1 MDSLSFDDL
10 IPQQDEAKPAQP
22 EPSVSFDDL
31 VPQTPP
37 VNVSR
42 RRFEERQKRDE
53 EIGSTIGAIGEGISS
68 LWNSWGELSPE
79 EGEAQKRE
87 NLERARQQELW
98 AQQQRA
104 DIESRMGRDFI
115 PGQTLQESAATEARD
130 IAEGPAPTKTAA
142 KSAAEGFLRETGQGI
157 VSLGTAPGIAIDFVD
172 WAATGDTNESG
183 YTKALRGY
191 STAIESAL
199 PGDPARRGELF
210 DQLAAG
216 GGSMTSMIVGGGA
229 LRAAG
234 VPFKAAQYYA
244 GISQGGVSGYE
255 DAEAYSATVGQKYA
269 SFFLN
274 AGLGVTEA
282 IPISR
287 AFDRLNDAS
296 GGKVQQILANSAAN
310 SIEEFIQELG
320 QGIGQNV
327 IANWAAGYDVD
338 RSTTEGVLDQAA
350 VGFIL
355 GGIMGGGITAV
366 APNRPEQVTERGSS
380 EEQTAALK
388 STAATAPTTPPAIDP
403 AAAQAVTGTPVQ
415 PVAPKREQLLEI
427 ARRRDQRAQAAV
439 TPEVT
444 APPAPT
450 PEAPAEQSQPVDSP
464 NAAGTEPPTAVGVG
478 SAAPPVSPAER
489 DTPPAAPAAETPATP
504 NEEITAN
511 VPAAPTEKV
520 PPSRANFYADSP
532 ETIKL
537 QHAALRDPKNDRKAV
552 VYSADTPI
560 KDLPDKPQ
568 GKFIVRRTFKI
579 DGVSTIVDFNTAK
592 TNYGEVQK
600 AIRTGKLN
608 ELLDLGPYNQQEVA
622 ESAAAGA
629 APVAVTERTPDGTE
643 VKSATGT
650 EETAPEQMQ
659 VLEETKS
666 EPENT
671 IVVEDPRQV
680 IEGRRI
686 DPNSL
691 SEEERQRLVAASE
704 PKRRVLLDQ
713 SPDAQ
718 YARELQAEANEPI
731 VERVKK
737 AAKEIRK
744 GEVYEEPKPKGKNWT
759 KAEKKEREET
769 NTRSNELLQRT
780 TPSEAERD
788 IEFGFMDENVV
799 TKNKARAA
807 IRERAK
813 AMLMG
818 AKTAGLRLPEKVSDN
833 ADASMNLSDGAVA
846 AINARDFLAQLK
858 NPDPNKTVDEIYQDF
873 LTDDMLLRNGQR
885 DAVLGKRRADNDTR
899 TRADTETAAETT
911 ASEAATPED
920 LVAAKEEGDEVAVEA
935 LKREVKVD
943 GPAYTVGRAT
953 KAPVVETKKKRTL
966 LKRESVGG
974 EESVGSLNDADVL
987 QEVTLADAIAE
998 SNEAKGNAVNKS
1010 IVNRIL
1016 ARMARNAGDTP
1027 VKIVD
1032 QSTLDE
1038 MFPDRPANA
1047 VDGFYDPQK
1056 DHIVVSANFLKNGQF
1071 DAQLLAHEG
1080 LHAYLQRAVDSDP
1093 TLKKDI
1099 QEILDFARD
1108 SAPANLKKA
1117 YGFKDVQ
1124 EFLAEAM
1131 SNADFQNLLM
1141 SIRLP
1146 DALASKYDAPSG
1158 SVWQAIVS
1166 AVRKHLGLGR
1176 KDVDALS
1183 YTMRLVERAE
1193 ARRGGEQDLVRGMR
1207 QRGLLS
1213 EGRQRYSKGE
1223 LDKARAALEEALA
1236 EDNFLG
1242 YSGSEA
1248 AMNSVVRNRDNK
1260 ERLRKQGMSQK
1271 TEELM
1276 DKYYQVLEGM
1286 ADRAKRRSEGEVF
1299 SDEILHKVS
1308 LGDALA
1314 RIFDTTP
1321 GRPFLRDAN
1330 RIVLERITG
1339 RIIETIPD
1347 VEVKVVP
1354 QKTFDAL
1361 FPDLPRGSVRGFYD
1375 ANFNHII
1382 IQEGSFYKGKFD
1394 TRLIAHEG
1402 VHAYLY
1408 HAIEADTQLKR
1419 DIQEILDFAKDYAW
1433 GDQKDAY
1440 GFTDVQEFIAE
1451 ALTNRDFQNIL
1462 LATKLPSS
1470 ITQKYG
1476 RPKDS
1481 LWDALVDVIRKHFGL
1496 ARESTDALS
1505 YVMRLVDRAEQRRPE
1520 VSAGQSTE
1528 IVFSRSRQRNYADE
1542 LKAAGV
1548 PDDVA
1553 AELDTFIKEE
1563 LGKAI
1568 DPATLSDLIEDF
1580 KAEFGQDTSASND
1593 PMPEEKAKEK
1603 AKRAKAETEKEAK
1616 RMMRDTTKSREE
1628 LLDEAYL
1635 KALDEFRP
1643 GRVPKQ
1649 NSKALLS
1656 LLMNNQ
1662 LALIADNFFGRS
1674 TNPVRRIADLIEK
1687 RRTGKQRY
1695 VEELGA
1701 VAQKLYD
1708 LERAYRKKD
1717 PEAWENFVSLAH
1729 DATMAQVHPDKPLD
1743 DEIHKYLGSNKALG
1757 GKWSKKQ
1764 HPRLAAVYNSL
1775 PGDLQVLYRET
1786 RDALTATRD
1795 RVELGNVSAVL
1806 RKMGFNDEALAK
1818 RFLDKKSTE
1827 ADRKLVG
1834 DVVADYIENIVRL
1847 SAINGPYFNLARQGD
1862 IVLTGRYKVTTPS
1875 NAKKIED
1882 GVFEF
1887 KSRDEAVKFAEEQ
1900 MLRPT
1905 IARVAVDPKTGERFF
1920 VDDDGTQVKATFAD
1934 PSAEERYR
1942 VTVQTK
1948 YVEFFHSEAAA
1959 REKAEAL
1966 ADAVELNDIEPK
1978 RFERSAANADMLSD
1992 QMRSLASTLDTRL
2005 KSANLTP
2012 EQKAILKGTLN
2023 EASLRF
2029 MASTRLQTHRLPRR
2043 YVQGASKDLVVST
2056 YQYVDS
2062 SAGYL
2067 AKLDTQV
2074 ELEDAMRQMEK
2085 ATSALSARR
2094 EGIGGGARA
2103 ISNEVERR
2111 VNDID
2116 YNMDQGLVAG
2126 TANRVMS
2133 VNFINHL
2140 MSPMYT
2146 VLQVVQT
2153 PLVAGPVLSAEYG
2166 AARTSYHLMK
2176 ASKDIGAL
2184 QIGLKGIGATAKG
2197 VAGVNTPG
2205 RAYTDYAKARLNPLE
2220 RRALDELIKL
2230 GVVDADAGFDV
2241 TRLERKDNK
2250 VARGVDATLEY
2261 FSNIARA
2268 APQSVE
2274 AINRAVVG
2282 LATFRMEAARGTNF
2296 KDAVR
2301 KAQEAVELSHFNM
2314 SASNAAPIF
2323 RNPVGRLLLQFKKYG
2338 QNIYFLHYY
2347 NAARL
2352 LRPKAKGDRAKGA
2365 KTLLYLAATHQI
2377 AAGLVGLP
2385 IEPLKIAVLVLGMIP
2400 GMPEWEDL
2408 EREAEEA
2415 LAEMM
2420 GKSGAEAMMYGLPRL
2435 ADIDISSRVGLSS
2448 LLLFGEPGEMGDKD
2462 SVQSWFLNMLL
2473 GPTVGSATDIAGG
2486 VAAVAEGDAMKAA
2499 EKLLPV
2505 KVISDT
2511 LRAIREVDEGKFDT
2525 QDALMRAFGVQSA
2538 RQARIQQSTSA
2549 DIDKRSELRRE
2560 KNAIIKAWISA
2571 DTASEKAKVVARMR
2585 EYNKEAGKR
2594 DQLSKKFL
2602 ENIRKKEMKKYEVE

>member
-42 RRFEERQKRDE
+42 RRFEERGRRDE

-68 LWNSWGELSPE
+68 LWNSWGELTPE

-234 VPFKAAQYYA
+234 VPFKAAQYYS

-355 GGIMGGGITAV
+355 GGIMGGGITAA

-388 STAATAPTTPPAIDP
+388 STAAPAAPTVAPAVDPAIT
-403 AAAQAVTGTPVQ
+403 QAVTGTPVQ
-415 PVAPKREQLLEI
+415 PVAPKRDALLEI
-427 ARRRDQRAQAAV
+427 ARRRDQRAQAPVTPKV
-439 TPEVT
+439 TPET
-444 APPAPT
+444 T
-450 PEAPAEQSQPVDSP
+450 PEAPAGQSQPVDSP

-478 SAAPPVSPAER
+478 SAAPPNPTENLRDIGKMGSAAVDGMYTMLWDKVQKGDTRENGVPSAVLEAAKMVRER
-489 DTPPAAPAAETPATP
+489 GGLKTPEEFRKFAGEVGAVDRGNNFQADMRALVDKYTPPAPPAAETPAAP

-511 VPAAPTEKV
+511 VSAAPTEEV

-659 VLEETKS
+659 ALEDTKS

-671 IVVEDPRQV
+671 IVVEDPRRV
-680 IEGRRI
+680 IEERIVGGRRVLEDVSPEGAAKRKAAEEARAKQEAARLAKAQAAAEEAARAAERAAERIKNLEELNTKVEERAFESIEEEALSRAQVGGANLQNQDKEAIVRGAAISKAAFDTGLTAMPDVVASVQDLRQLGTVLNNILTDARTKFVEAQKALKEADKGRKLTTKAKRALGTRTKGDYPTVTGHVIWLSEAASLSRRI
-686 DPNSL
+686 DLMGDNKVKINNLLVDVNDFLSNSGSL
-691 SEEERQRLVAASE
+691 KEGDDAPLRGKRREKAAEIAASRASDAADERRELGGAQDMEFTESVRDEENATGGRQFEVAADTE
-704 PKRRVLLDQ
+704 AAVD
-713 SPDAQ
+713 SPDA
-718 YARELQAEANEPI
+718 RDLP
-731 VERVKK
+731 
-737 AAKEIRK
+737 
-744 GEVYEEPKPKGKNWT
+744 GEVTPTPAEPVDPRVRWREVRDMRREKAGKAKPKT
-759 KAEKKEREET
+759 EAPKAE
-769 NTRSNELLQRT
+769 
-780 TPSEAERD
+780 P
-788 IEFGFMDENVV
+788 
-799 TKNKARAA
+799 
-807 IRERAK
+807 
-813 AMLMG
+813 
-818 AKTAGLRLPEKVSDN
+818 
-833 ADASMNLSDGAVA
+833 VA
-846 AINARDFLAQLK
+846 
-858 NPDPNKTVDEIYQDF
+858 
-873 LTDDMLLRNGQR
+873 
-885 DAVLGKRRADNDTR
+885 
-899 TRADTETAAETT
+899 
-911 ASEAATPED
+911 
-920 LVAAKEEGDEVAVEA
+920 EEGTT
-935 LKREVKVD
+935 
-943 GPAYTVGRAT
+943 YTTVRAT

-998 SNEAKGNAVNKS
+998 SSEAKGNSVNKS

-1213 EGRQRYSKGE
+1213 EGRQ
-1223 LDKARAALEEALA
+1223 
-1236 EDNFLG
+1236 
-1242 YSGSEA
+1242 
-1248 AMNSVVRNRDNK
+1248 
-1260 ERLRKQGMSQK
+1260 Q
-1271 TEELM
+1271 
-1276 DKYYQVLEGM
+1276 
-1286 ADRAKRRSEGEVF
+1286 
-1299 SDEILHKVS
+1299 
-1308 LGDALA
+1308 
-1314 RIFDTTP
+1314 
-1321 GRPFLRDAN
+1321 
-1330 RIVLERITG
+1330 
-1339 RIIETIPD
+1339 
-1347 VEVKVVP
+1347 
-1354 QKTFDAL
+1354 
-1361 FPDLPRGSVRGFYD
+1361 
-1375 ANFNHII
+1375 
-1382 IQEGSFYKGKFD
+1382 
-1394 TRLIAHEG
+1394 
-1402 VHAYLY
+1402 
-1408 HAIEADTQLKR
+1408 
-1419 DIQEILDFAKDYAW
+1419 
-1433 GDQKDAY
+1433 
-1440 GFTDVQEFIAE
+1440 
-1451 ALTNRDFQNIL
+1451 
-1462 LATKLPSS
+1462 
-1470 ITQKYG
+1470 
-1476 RPKDS
+1476 
-1481 LWDALVDVIRKHFGL
+1481 
-1496 ARESTDALS
+1496 
-1505 YVMRLVDRAEQRRPE
+1505 
-1520 VSAGQSTE
+1520 
-1528 IVFSRSRQRNYADE
+1528 NYADE

-1593 PMPEEKAKEK
+1593 PMPEEEAKEK

-1775 PGDLQVLYRET
+1775 PGDLQALYRET

-2241 TRLERKDNK
+2241 ARLERKDSK
-2250 VARGVDATLEY
+2250 VVRGVDATLEY

-2301 KAQEAVELSHFNM
+2301 KAQEAVELTHFNL

-2347 NAARL
+2347 NAARM
-2352 LRPKAKGDRAKGA
+2352 LRPKVKGDRAKGA

-2435 ADIDISSRVGLSS
+2435 ADVDISSRVGLSS

-2462 SVQSWFLNMLL
+2462 SVQSWFLNMLI

-2486 VAAVAEGDAMKAA
+2486 IAAAAEGEGLKAA
-2499 EKLLPV
+2499 EKLLPI

-2511 LRAIREVDEGKFDT
+2511 LRAVREVDDGKFNT
-2525 QDALMRAFGVQSA
+2525 QDALMRALGVQSA
-2538 RQARIQQSTSA
+2538 RQARIQQSTGA
-2549 DIDKRSELRRE
+2549 DIDKRSELKRE

-2571 DTASEKAKVVARMR
+2571 DTASEKAKIIARMR

-2602 ENIRKKEMKKYEVE
+2602 ENIRKKEMKKYEAE